1 MTILFIRRFLFA
13 FFANFLVLGAVA
25 AIFGD
30 LVQGQY
36 FPELASAE
44 PNFLLLTLGSLA
56 GSLILALLF
65 PRLGVSSESDWFS
78 SSVKLALP
86 IGLLVYFATHLVQ
99 TGYIQVSTT
108 GWLLEGLYDSLAPMA
123 SIVAMAYNESRL
135 TKKGRA

>member
-13 FFANFLVLGAVA
+13 FVANFLVLGAVA

-44 PNFLLLTLGSLA
+44 PNFLLLTLGSFV
-56 GSLILALLF
+56 GSLILAMLF
-65 PRLGVSSESDWFS
+65 PKFRVSSESDWLS
-78 SSVKLALP
+78 SSAKLAAP
-86 IGLLVYFATHLVQ
+86 MGLLIYFSTHLVQ

-123 SIVAMAYNESRL
+123 SVVAMAYNESRL
-135 TKKGRA
+135 TKSGRG